1 MIIIKEIEREVKL
14 FTVSAFSKSM
24 SELQTARFM
33 RLHAH
38 SMWLNVI
45 KSFE

>member
-1 MIIIKEIEREVKL
+1 MIKKIGRDVKL
-14 FTVSAFSKSM
+14 FTVSTFSKSM

-38 SMWLNVI
+38 SMWLNVV
-45 KSFE
+45 KSVE

>member
-1 MIIIKEIEREVKL
+1 MIKKIGKEVKL
-14 FTVSAFSKSM
+14 FTVSTFSESM